1 MSAAALLPGYVGY
14 VRPAPGAQAVP
25 GNFDAV
31 LVYAV
36 VEHRDER
43 RLRME
48 FQEPLGGLRR
58 ELVRLHRRDGVI
70 AYPHLA
76 GAFQKLFDPPV
87 VPVDHK
93 LALRPEFLDLELG
106 PYFEVH
112 GAASMAAFTARESG
126 SSQRHRSR
134 SWT

>member
-48 FQEPLGGLRR
+48 FQEPPGGLRR

-70 AYPHLA
+70 AYPHLVVSQPCN
-76 GAFQKLFDPPV
+76 QKGKGGEVWFE
-87 VPVDHK
+87 
-93 LALRPEFLDLELG
+93 RPGCRLTVITISEMTD
-106 PYFEVH
+106 Y
-112 GAASMAAFTARESG
+112 
-126 SSQRHRSR
+126 
-134 SWT
+134 